1 MDQEALIN
9 ASIMDTSFNVSIND
23 QKDPNNHFQLPVSP
37 PTPLENLNLPYD
49 ISVDRI
55 RLCDSPMNFLQ
66 QFNYTSEDRA
76 KNDMYY
82 EVSNNSFISDKPINP
97 FKSSTENDHQHP
109 DQMDMVSS
117 SPNMHMQ
124 FMEPS
129 LNKEQQVGNDKD
141 SIKHESTGKT
151 DSISDCSDQFDDE
164 DDAKYRRRTGKGPQS
179 KNLVAERRRRKKLND
194 RLYALRALVPK
205 ISKVINILPFAL
217 IFYWDDVIV
226 KINY

>member
-141 SIKHESTGKT
+141 SIKHESTGKQIQYRIAVISLMMKMMQ
-151 DSISDCSDQFDDE
+151 SIGVGLERGLNRKTLLLKGGEERSLT
-164 DDAKYRRRTGKGPQS
+164 TGSMPFG
-179 KNLVAERRRRKKLND
+179 LWF
-194 RLYALRALVPK
+194 LRFLR
-205 ISKVINILPFAL
+205 
-217 IFYWDDVIV
+217 
-226 KINY
+226 